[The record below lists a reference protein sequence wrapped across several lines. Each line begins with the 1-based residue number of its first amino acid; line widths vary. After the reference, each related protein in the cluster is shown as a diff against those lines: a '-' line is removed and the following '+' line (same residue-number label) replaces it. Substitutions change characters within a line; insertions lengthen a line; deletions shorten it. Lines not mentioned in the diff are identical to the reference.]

1 MILNPHEAFAH
12 YANHGPES
20 RMELVSNRL
29 LLGGSLAGSLAMLGY
44 ILVGWGVDAA
54 LPLAAE
60 EKWWAALRETFG
72 GPDAEPS
79 DIGAWRGWASAV
91 EHWSVLPELPQR
103 PQLLISRLRSDLSL
117 AFHRTGLGTALGRD
131 FVMRLGEDAFTP
143 DLIFVSSRSAS
154 VLYESHLDGPADV
167 IVEICGPWNSDYMAC
182 LKRDRYEAAGVGEY
196 WIIYPEEHRVELLRL
211 GPDGYTSQRVDDGGC
226 YRPAV
231 EPRIEFYPAKLWTEE
246 RGRWEQVVRI
256 SESNADDADDKQ
268 KVIDDEA
275 WGSVRFA
282 PRIELIPEPI
292 SFKEFLAW
300 APEAKFEWWD
310 DRPQICGREGTR
322 NTLGMLLLTFG
333 LNEAVR
339 LGHPREWVEALGR
352 RREAIASDRRRKADW
367 WEVAREAA
375 RVMRREFQFERIG
388 IIGDLVR
395 VEPLN
400 YWSEVS
406 LVIWQDIPGD
416 AWLRLWEKFKETGG
430 EIPIDIVEAGRARG
444 WRRAAIETELI
455 EI

>member
-1 MILNPHEAFAH
+1 
-12 YANHGPES
+12 
-20 RMELVSNRL
+20 MELVSNRL
-29 LLGGSLAGSLAMLGY
+29 LLGGSLTGSLAMLGY
-44 ILVGWGVDAA
+44 ILVGWGADAA

-60 EKWWAALRETFG
+60 EKWWSALRKSFG

-79 DIGAWRGWASAV
+79 DLEAWRDWAAAI
-91 EHWSVLPELPQR
+91 EHRVALPELPQR
-103 PQLLISRLRSDLSL
+103 PQLLISRLLSDLRL
-117 AFHRTGLGTALGRD
+117 AFHRIGLGTVLGRD
-131 FVMRLGEDAFTP
+131 FAMHLGEDAFTP

-154 VLYESHLDGPADV
+154 VLYESHLDGPAD
-167 IVEICGPWNSDYMAC
+167 IVAEICGPWNSGYVAR
-182 LKRDRYEAAGVGEY
+182 LKRERYEAAGVGEY
-196 WIIYPEEHRVELLRL
+196 WLIYPDEQRVELLRL
-211 GPDGYTSQRVDDGGC
+211 GPDGYTSQGVNEGGC
-226 YRPAV
+226 YRLAV
-231 EPRIEFYPAKLWTEE
+231 EPRIEFCPAKLWAKEK
-246 RGRWEQVVRI
+246 GQWEQIVKI
-256 SESNADDADDKQ
+256 SESNADEADGKPEVINDK
-268 KVIDDEA
+268 A

-322 NTLGMLLLTFG
+322 NTLGMLLMTFG

-339 LGHPREWVEALGR
+339 LRHPREWVEALSR
-352 RREAIASDRRRKADW
+352 RREAIASDHRRKADW
-367 WEVAREAA
+367 WEVTREAA
-375 RVMRREFQFERIG
+375 RIMRREFQFERISV
-388 IIGDLVR
+388 IGDLVR

-416 AWLRLWEKFKETGG
+416 ACPQLWEKLKDVCG
-430 EIPIDIVEAGRARG
+430 EIPIDVIEADRARG